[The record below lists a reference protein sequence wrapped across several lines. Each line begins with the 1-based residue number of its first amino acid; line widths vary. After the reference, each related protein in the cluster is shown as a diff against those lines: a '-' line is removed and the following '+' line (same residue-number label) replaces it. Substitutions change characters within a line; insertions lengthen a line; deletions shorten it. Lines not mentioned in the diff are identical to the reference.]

1 MLNSSEILAALQTD
15 GDDRIEIVPRPSIE
29 GIKKNGASIDLRLG
43 RWFESIRQTSTTVL
57 QLSPSQQSDA
67 KRAERVTRRH
77 FVPFGEEFVL
87 HPGRFVLAATLE
99 WITLPTNVAGLVTGK
114 SSLGRRGLI
123 IETAAGVHPGFNG
136 CLTLELANIGEV
148 PVSISPGM
156 LICQIFLHRLEAG
169 GSAHLGTYSGQR
181 RPILGKLSVDDV
193 VVRLG
198 TKRKPHNP
206 QGTLL

>member
-1 MLNSSEILAALQTD
+1 MLNSAEIIAALQSS
-15 GDDRIEIVPRPSIE
+15 GDDRIEIVPIPSLD
-29 GIKKNGASIDLRLG
+29 GIKGNGASIDLRLG

-57 QLSPSQQSDA
+57 HLSPSHASEA
-67 KRAERVTRRH
+67 KSANRATRRH
-77 FVPFGEEFVL
+77 FVPFGEQFVL

-99 WITLPTNVAGLVTGK
+99 WITLPSSVAGLVTGK

-156 LICQIFLHRLEAG
+156 LICQIFLYRLEQG
-169 GSAHLGTYSGQR
+169 GQPHFGTYSGQR
-181 RPILGKLSVDDV
+181 RPILGDLSVDDV
-193 VVRLG
+193 VARLSMSQP
-198 TKRKPHNP
+198 KALK
-206 QGTLL
+206 QGQLL